1 MRILYT
7 EWIPNVSEFVID
19 EAAGDVNGGRETE
32 VEGGV
37 ALKVDN
43 GDGVMGNDE
52 MDVDKTD
59 TRKGNSLCVF
69 SLWISI
75 GLC

>member
-1 MRILYT
+1 MRMWNT
-7 EWIPNVSEFVID
+7 EWNPNVSEFVID

-43 GDGVMGNDE
+43 GDGVMG
-52 MDVDKTD
+52 MMKWMLIK
-59 TRKGNSLCVF
+59 RKNAKVIHFVYFYYESV
-69 SLWISI
+69 
-75 GLC
+75 

>member
-7 EWIPNVSEFVID
+7 EWIPNVPEFVID
-19 EAAGDVNGGRETE
+19 EAAGDVHGGRETE